1 MQAVADVY
9 NENKAVFEDLPAK
22 VDREKEVLEA
32 SALMNNEK
40 WGTHHLNAEYVIA
53 PNTMHIIGTGKYAL
67 NYKVTVNWDAYVANL
82 KEYCT
87 KRVMWLSDHLFAEKP
102 AGIIVKKQ
110 HEGGPVTLLAELTAG
125 TNSTYQW
132 QKSTDGKTWEDI
144 EGATQAKFIPET
156 EEAQYRCVVTGDGV
170 DIVTQHGG
178 RITVK
183 ATSVLEPAEVTVKLQ
198 KVDGPEEGKLTLV
211 MNAYDMGEYTFAKS
225 GSGWTIQNARGKY
238 LATDGKKVT
247 TSDKPFVWTCDNGV
261 FSASVKVSLT
271 TLGRAL
277 RVGKTTTVYLTESDS
292 GRLLQRRQESRPE
305 KSHDGIKLKPEKN
318 RVLNTEVPPAGVFP
332 VRRGLFALFCI
343 VGGPFR
349 IVFRAYHVT
358 ICIERPAVEAGD
370 REGSICCGQC

>member
-1 MQAVADVY
+1 M
-9 NENKAVFEDLPAK
+9 
-22 VDREKEVLEA
+22 
-32 SALMNNEK
+32 
-40 WGTHHLNAEYVIA
+40 
-53 PNTMHIIGTGKYAL
+53 
-67 NYKVTVNWDAYVANL
+67 
-82 KEYCT
+82 
-87 KRVMWLSDHLFAEKP
+87 EKP
-102 AGIIVKKQ
+102 AGSIVKKQ

-277 RVGKTTTVYLTESDS
+277 RVGKTTTVYLTESDGALAVS
-292 GRLLQRRQESRPE
+292 SNGGR
-305 KSHDGIKLKPEKN
+305 KAVLKKA
-318 RVLNTEVPPAGVFP
+318 VTE
-332 VRRGLFALFCI
+332 
-343 VGGPFR
+343 
-349 IVFRAYHVT
+349 
-358 ICIERPAVEAGD
+358 
-370 REGSICCGQC
+370 

>member
-1 MQAVADVY
+1 M
-9 NENKAVFEDLPAK
+9 
-22 VDREKEVLEA
+22 
-32 SALMNNEK
+32 
-40 WGTHHLNAEYVIA
+40 
-53 PNTMHIIGTGKYAL
+53 
-67 NYKVTVNWDAYVANL
+67 
-82 KEYCT
+82 
-87 KRVMWLSDHLFAEKP
+87 
-102 AGIIVKKQ
+102 KKQ

-132 QKSTDGKTWEDI
+132 QKSTDGKTWEDVD
-144 EGATQAKFIPET
+144 GATQAKFIPET

-247 TSDKPFVWTCDNGV
+247 TSDKPFVWTCDATDGKKVTTSDKPFVWTCDNGV

-277 RVGKTTTVYLTESDS
+277 KVGKTTTVYLTESDGALAVS
-292 GRLLQRRQESRPE
+292 SKAGR
-305 KSHDGIKLKPEKN
+305 KAVLKKAM
-318 RVLNTEVPPAGVFP
+318 TE
-332 VRRGLFALFCI
+332 
-343 VGGPFR
+343 
-349 IVFRAYHVT
+349 
-358 ICIERPAVEAGD
+358 
-370 REGSICCGQC
+370 

>member
-1 MQAVADVY
+1 
-9 NENKAVFEDLPAK
+9 
-22 VDREKEVLEA
+22 
-32 SALMNNEK
+32 
-40 WGTHHLNAEYVIA
+40 
-53 PNTMHIIGTGKYAL
+53 
-67 NYKVTVNWDAYVANL
+67 
-82 KEYCT
+82 
-87 KRVMWLSDHLFAEKP
+87 
-102 AGIIVKKQ
+102 
-110 HEGGPVTLLAELTAG
+110 
-125 TNSTYQW
+125 
-132 QKSTDGKTWEDI
+132 
-144 EGATQAKFIPET
+144 
-156 EEAQYRCVVTGDGV
+156 
-170 DIVTQHGG
+170 
-178 RITVK
+178 
-183 ATSVLEPAEVTVKLQ
+183 
-198 KVDGPEEGKLTLV
+198 
-211 MNAYDMGEYTFAKS
+211 MGEYTFAKS

-247 TSDKPFVWTCDNGV
+247 TSDKPFVWTCENGV

-277 RVGKTTTVYLTESDS
+277 KVGKTTTLRFRQGVPHHAGPGTEGRKDHHSLSLRVRRRS

-305 KSHDGIKLKPEKN
+305 KSRNGIKLKPEKN

>member
-1 MQAVADVY
+1 MNTPMITLRAL
-9 NENKAVFEDLPAK
+9 EPEDLDALYAIENDVECWDVGHTSVPYSRYALH
-22 VDREKEVLEA
+22 DYIANA
-32 SALMNNEK
+32 SADIYADRQVRLAIANEEGDIVGLVDVMNFDPR
-40 WGTHHLNAEYVIA
+40 HQRAEV
-53 PNTMHIIGTGKYAL
+53 
-67 NYKVTVNWDAYVANL
+67 
-82 KEYCT
+82 
-87 KRVMWLSDHLFAEKP
+87 
-102 AGIIVKKQ
+102 GIIVKKQ

-247 TSDKPFVWTCDNGV
+247 TSDKPFVWTCENGV

-277 RVGKTTTVYLTESDS
+277 RVGKTTTVYLTESDGALAVS
-292 GRLLQRRQESRPE
+292 SKAGR
-305 KSHDGIKLKPEKN
+305 KAVLKKAM
-318 RVLNTEVPPAGVFP
+318 TE
-332 VRRGLFALFCI
+332 
-343 VGGPFR
+343 
-349 IVFRAYHVT
+349 
-358 ICIERPAVEAGD
+358 
-370 REGSICCGQC
+370 